1 MRDRTEYEAMLQAL
15 GVCLTARIPF
25 LLWGAPGAGKTAVLE
40 SAALCGW
47 HVETLIVSHHE
58 ASDFAGLPIVESG
71 GTVTLAPEL
80 LT

>member
-1 MRDRTEYEAMLQAL
+1 MRDRNEYEATLHAI
-15 GVCLTARIPF
+15 GICISARIPF
-25 LLWGAPGAGKTAVLE
+25 LLWGSPGAGKTAVLE
-40 SAALCGW
+40 SAGLSGW